1 MGLIATSKACRA
13 QPSPYPTNARRRQR
27 TTRTTRTARTARTTV
42 ALSGSGGDAASLARR
57 SLCLSLSL
65 SLSLSL
71 FLPMYPALAA
81 SEETVQTFQNSCAG
95 CHAGGGNIVK
105 RDATLALSDLQK
117 YGLDGPDQ
125 LYDIIYSGRGSMPGF
140 GQGAHFLFLYIS
152 SRWCTDRW
160 TLALA
165 SPTRF
170 LTRSFVRRL
179 RAQGE
184 VHVCQEADR

>member
-27 TTRTTRTARTARTTV
+27 TTRSTV
-42 ALSGSGGDAASLARR
+42 ALSRSSGGDAASLARR

-65 SLSLSL
+65 SLSL
-71 FLPMYPALAA
+71 FLPLYPALAA

-140 GQGAHFLFLYIS
+140 GQGAHFLFLYLIG
-152 SRWCTDRW
+152 CTDR
-160 TLALA
+160 
-165 SPTRF
+165 
-170 LTRSFVRRL
+170 
-179 RAQGE
+179 
-184 VHVCQEADR
+184 

>member
-13 QPSPYPTNARRRQR
+13 QPSPYPTNARRRQ
-27 TTRTTRTARTARTTV
+27 RTTRTARTARTTV

-152 SRWCTDRW
+152 SRWCTDRRSRSRRRR
-160 TLALA
+160 A
-165 SPTRF
+165 S
-170 LTRSFVRRL
+170 
-179 RAQGE
+179 
-184 VHVCQEADR
+184 